1 MDKVEVILYG
11 AASFLAIRSL
21 VSLMAD
27 HRQEY
32 KKKVAAELAAAQ
44 REAAH
49 RESTAASG
57 TKPTN
62 PGKKAG

>member
-1 MDKVEVILYG
+1 VDKVEIILYG
-11 AASFLAIRSL
+11 AASYLAIRSL

-44 REAAH
+44 REVAQ
-49 RESTAASG
+49 RETAAPPNP
-57 TKPTN
+57 KPAN
-62 PGKKAG
+62 PTKKAG